1 MANERIFQLME
12 KRGLSAYRVSK
23 DTGISQ
29 ASLADWRK
37 GRSNPKIDKLQKLAA
52 YFGVSIY
59 YLTGE
64 VDDFDSARQQKIG
77 FIKSCG
83 VDTDFSHYDDESID
97 DIYVAM
103 QLRGAAA
110 QNKKASSR
118 IDVKEDTQN
127 MDLKKLLGSHS
138 VMFYGDYEL
147 NDEEKNIIEGVIQG
161 VLSRKKK

>member
-52 YFGVSIY
+52 YFGVSVY

-118 IDVKEDTQN
+118 IDVKEDAQN

>member
-37 GRSNPKIDKLQKLAA
+37 GRSNPKIDKLQKLDA

-103 QLRGAAA
+103 
-110 QNKKASSR
+110 
-118 IDVKEDTQN
+118 
-127 MDLKKLLGSHS
+127 
-138 VMFYGDYEL
+138 
-147 NDEEKNIIEGVIQG
+147 
-161 VLSRKKK
+161 

>member
-12 KRGLSAYRVSK
+12 KLGLSAYRVSK

-37 GRSNPKIDKLQKLAA
+37 GRSNPKIDKLQKLAD

-118 IDVKEDTQN
+118 IDVKEDAQN
-127 MDLKKLLGSHS
+127 MDLKKILGSHS

>member
-12 KRGLSAYRVSK
+12 KLGLSAYRVSK

-37 GRSNPKIDKLQKLAA
+37 GRSNPKIDKLQKLAD

-118 IDVKEDTQN
+118 IDVKEDAQN

>member
-12 KRGLSAYRVSK
+12 KLGLSAYRVSK

-118 IDVKEDTQN
+118 IDVKEDAQN
-127 MDLKKLLGSHS
+127 MDLKKILGSHS

>member
-1 MANERIFQLME
+1 MYERFNKVLQE
-12 KRGLSAYRVSK
+12 KGLTAYKVAK
-23 DTGISQ
+23 DTGISR
-29 ASLADWRK
+29 STLAAWK
-37 GRSNPKIDKLQKLAA
+37 KKEYTPKLDKLQKLAN
-52 YFGVSIY
+52 YLGVSVY

-83 VDTDFSHYDDESID
+83 VNTDFSHYDDESID

-118 IDVKEDTQN
+118 IDVKEDAQN

>member
-12 KRGLSAYRVSK
+12 KLGLSAYRVSK

-118 IDVKEDTQN
+118 VDVKEDAQN

>member
-118 IDVKEDTQN
+118 IDVKEDAQN

>member
-52 YFGVSIY
+52 YFGVSVY

-118 IDVKEDTQN
+118 IDVKEDAQN

-147 NDEEKNIIEGVIQG
+147 NDEEKNTIEGVIQG

>member
-12 KRGLSAYRVSK
+12 KLGLSAYRVSK

-118 IDVKEDTQN
+118 IDVKEDAQN